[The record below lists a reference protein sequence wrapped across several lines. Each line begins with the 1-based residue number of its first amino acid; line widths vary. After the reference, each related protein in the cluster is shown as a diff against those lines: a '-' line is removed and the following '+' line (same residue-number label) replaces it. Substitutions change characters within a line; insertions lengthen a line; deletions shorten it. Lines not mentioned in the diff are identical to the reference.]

1 MAKMFK
7 KCVRWSRKGKNFIG
21 QQTFQKWAYV
31 KTNLPGLGET
41 RSLKEPY
48 VMRAKK
54 SEKTNAKNVSNIFWA
69 HDTY

>member
-1 MAKMFK
+1 MTVVQKILRSINFK
-7 KCVRWSRKGKNFIG
+7 KVDME
-21 QQTFQKWAYV
+21 
-31 KTNLPGLGET
+31 TNLPGLGET

-69 HDTY
+69 QYIGIY